1 VRRARFGSRARPR
14 CLHAPVIEY
23 LLKYAM
29 AGVWEAH
36 VRRKSIVVAFAL
48 AVCVALAGV
57 GSELSSTLAQ
67 IRAVVAPGAKPV
79 QPESSPAPRTQ
90 RAAVPER
97 ERQLEPR
104 PPRERMRA
112 PAPPTPPEAEL
123 RPKAEPE
130 AVAQSTPVDVG
141 GAIRAIIAADPA
153 VAELIDDP
161 DPDVRDALQ
170 KFIANVDRP
179 APTGR

>member
-1 VRRARFGSRARPR
+1 
-14 CLHAPVIEY
+14 
-23 LLKYAM
+23 M
-29 AGVWEAH
+29 
-36 VRRKSIVVAFAL
+36 RRKSIVVAFAL

-67 IRAVVAPGAKPV
+67 IRAVAAPGAKPV

-104 PPRERMRA
+104 PPRERVRA
-112 PAPPTPPEAEL
+112 PAPPTAPETE
-123 RPKAEPE
+123 RGPKAEPE
-130 AVAQSTPVDVG
+130 AVAQSTPVAVDVD